1 MKTSPPQSLN
11 PFERAICRAIA
22 EAMYPPEGSQWPS
35 FDEAQVLEE
44 IDHYLQG
51 VVPQKRRMIRLLL
64 TFTEMAA
71 LLKPPFRRFT
81 KITPEQRLRVLNGWD
96 NGRSAFLNL
105 CSTSLR
111 MLFNLAYLSNA
122 TVREKI
128 GEGDRGECHERM
140 LPRRLARKSD
150 GTVEGV
156 MEFRQLES
164 RTIRED
170 VDFVVIGSGPGG
182 AVVAHELAEAGRSVI
197 VLEEGQFYRP
207 EDNPIH
213 ALRTLRNVYAEQ
225 GLRFTKGN
233 TPIRTMQARALGGT
247 SLVNSAIC
255 WRAPQRVFD
264 HWHESFGIE
273 GLSRAMLDPFY
284 AKAEAAINAHP
295 TEENIWGQKGVLF
308 RSGCVG
314 VGVSAAPTTRATQ
327 ECNGCSQC
335 FYGCRRNAK
344 QSMDRTYIPS
354 AIAHGAR
361 FYTSCRAQ
369 ELIVENKRVAGVRG
383 AVLDPLTRKISGSIE
398 VRAKAT
404 IIAAGAM
411 ASPLLLLKNNL
422 PFRSPATGKNLS
434 FHNGYAVAGVYDH
447 DVEPWL
453 GATQDWHSE
462 AYLPEIHMEVLWVN
476 SALLTARTR
485 GFGVSFTRTLEE
497 LRRTAFW
504 CISICGSAR
513 GEVRANKTWEPS
525 LRFSLNQHDAQLLK
539 RGVDHLAEHFL
550 ASGAKSVRTGI
561 GGFGEITN
569 KAQLQE
575 LKRHVPRPEQ
585 MIVGGNHVF
594 GTCAMGVDPRQS
606 VVDSRHRVHGVE
618 DLYICDTSVFP
629 AQSEVNPQL
638 TLMAMAGRL
647 GSMLKDR

>member
-1 MKTSPPQSLN
+1 MKSSAPQSLN
-11 PFERAICRAIA
+11 AFEYAVCRAIA
-22 EAMYPPEGSQWPS
+22 EAMYPSRESQWPS
-35 FDEAQVLEE
+35 YEEAKVLEE

-64 TFTEMAA
+64 TFTELAA
-71 LLKPPFRRFT
+71 MLKPPFRRFT
-81 KITPEQRLRVLNGWD
+81 HLTPDQRLRLLNGWD
-96 NGRSAFLNL
+96 SGRSAFLNL

-122 TVREKI
+122 SVRDKI
-128 GEGDRGECHERM
+128 GEGDRTECHENV
-140 LPRRLARKSD
+140 LPRRFAKKSD

-156 MEFRQLES
+156 MEFAQLS
-164 RTIRED
+164 GRTLREE

-207 EDNPIH
+207 EENPIH

-247 SLVNSAIC
+247 SVVNSAIT

-264 HWHESFGIE
+264 HWQRDFGIE
-273 GLSRAMLDPFY
+273 GISRATLDPFY
-284 AKAEAAINAHP
+284 AKAEIAINAHP
-295 TEENIWGQKGVLF
+295 TEEKIWGEKGILF
-308 RSGCVG
+308 RNGCAG
-314 VGVSAAPTTRATQ
+314 VGVSSAPTTRAAK

-344 QSMDRTYIPS
+344 QSMDRTYIPA
-354 AIAHGAR
+354 AIEHGAR
-361 FYTSCRAQ
+361 FYTSCRAE
-369 ELIVENKRVAGVRG
+369 ELIVENKRVAGVR
-383 AVLDPLTRKISGSIE
+383 AAIIDPSTRQISGSIE
-398 VRAKAT
+398 VRAQAT

-411 ASPLLLLKNNL
+411 ASPILLLKNSL
-422 PFRSPATGKNLS
+422 PYHSPAIGKNLS

-447 DVEPWL
+447 DVEPWR

-485 GFGVSFTRTLEE
+485 GFGVSFNRTLEE

-504 CISICGSAR
+504 CISICGSSR
-513 GEVRANKTWEPS
+513 GEVRANRSWEPS
-525 LRFSLNQHDAQLLK
+525 LRFSLNEADAQLLK
-539 RGVDHLAEHFL
+539 RGADHLAEHFL
-550 ASGAKSVRTGI
+550 ASGAKIVRTGM
-561 GGFGEITN
+561 GGLGEITN
-569 KAQLQE
+569 KAQMEE
-575 LKRHVPRPEQ
+575 LRRYKPRPEQ

-594 GTCAMGVDPRQS
+594 GTCAMGSDPRSS
-606 VVDSRHRVHGVE
+606 VVDSNHRVHGVE

-647 GSMLKDR
+647 GSSLITR